1 MIEIVE
7 SKYGDIV
14 LTTCPHCGHYNE
26 DDIQIIFAA
35 YRDSASLRC
44 ADCKKDFWVELSCL
58 TRAAELLRAP
68 VQTHTMEAIIKD
80 IMDYVNVSLVDEHEE
95 DFERFL
101 RERVFGG

>member
-26 DDIQIIFAA
+26 DDMQIIFAA
-35 YRDSASLRC
+35 YRDNASLRC

-58 TRAAELLRAP
+58 TRVAEQRD
-68 VQTHTMEAIIKD
+68 EAVESIREACPAD
-80 IMDYVNVSLVDEHEE
+80 RHDYYTAFLSYLYCPYCG
-95 DFERFL
+95 ERL
-101 RERVFGG
+101 HS